1 MKDTER
7 HNYIGDH
14 IRKLREEKGWT
25 QQVYRRGIGY
35 AARVKADDVV
45 VVLEIIGGGAL
56 DEILMIYRST
66 L

>member
-1 MKDTER
+1 PETSR
-7 HNYIGDH
+7 CTY
-14 IRKLREEKGWT
+14 KLNPGT
-25 QQVYRRGIGY
+25 SQFGVLPAVHRRGIGY

>member
-1 MKDTER
+1 LESCPQYTGVESATPR
-7 HNYIGDH
+7 
-14 IRKLREEKGWT
+14 
-25 QQVYRRGIGY
+25 
-35 AARVKADDVV
+35 V

>member
-1 MKDTER
+1 LPAV
-7 HNYIGDH
+7 H
-14 IRKLREEKGWT
+14 
-25 QQVYRRGIGY
+25 RRGIGY
-35 AARVKADDVV
+35 AARGKTADGAAAQVKADDVV